1 MKKILLTI
9 ALIPAFAGVYAQSTN
24 SGATQAVNL
33 AMNDV
38 IEIAIVSGNTLNMG
52 FSSVNDYANGVVSAE
67 QELVVK
73 SNKNFNVRVKA
84 QTSRF
89 SYSGASSDPKMPA
102 SKLSV
107 KVTANNTG
115 GVISSGHTTYKSLS
129 TGGRS
134 MISNATAGG
143 NNNFKVQYKATPGY
157 TYPAGVYT
165 VDVVYTATQS

>member
-1 MKKILLTI
+1 M
-9 ALIPAFAGVYAQSTN
+9 PVFAGMYAQSAN
-24 SGATQAVNL
+24 SGATQSLNL
-33 AMNDV
+33 AMNDI
-38 IEIAIVSGNTLNMG
+38 IEIAIVNGNTLNMG

-73 SNKNFNVRVKA
+73 SNNRFNVRVKA
-84 QTSRF
+84 RTSRF
-89 SYSGASSDPKMPA
+89 SYSGASSDPKMSS

-115 GVISSGHTTYKSLS
+115 GVISSGHTNYKSLS
-129 TGGRS
+129 TVGQS
-134 MISNATAGG
+134 MISNAAAGG
-143 NNNFKVQYKATPGY
+143 NKTFKVQYKATPGY